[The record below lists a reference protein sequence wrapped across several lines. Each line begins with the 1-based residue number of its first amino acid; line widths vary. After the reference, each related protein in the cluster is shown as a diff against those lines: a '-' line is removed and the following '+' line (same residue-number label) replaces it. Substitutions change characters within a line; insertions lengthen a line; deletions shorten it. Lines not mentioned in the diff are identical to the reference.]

1 MRLFFDSS
9 CDKRYGKNG
18 KSILS
23 IIGFHKDVF
32 FNPLMAKV
40 SLLDPWSGV
49 EWSCSHPEVF
59 CKKTILKNF
68 AKFIEKHLCQFL
80 F

>member
-32 FNPLMAKV
+32 LNPLMAKV
-40 SLLDPWSGV
+40 SLVDPCSGGAV
-49 EWSCSHPEVF
+49 TQRCSLKNLF
-59 CKKTILKNF
+59 FKNF
-68 AKFIEKHLCQFL
+68 AKFIEKHLCQFP